1 MRSAA
6 GTLIA
11 MAHPGEHH
19 PAFEEYC
26 ECMFEMREENAD
38 IIQVRLAER
47 LGVSRASV
55 SEMVKRME
63 AEGLVHNDGTNL
75 SLTADGEALAQR
87 VVRRH
92 RLAERFLTDMLG
104 LDWGRAH
111 HEACK
116 WEHIISDDVE
126 TALARV
132 LGNPDTCPHGNPI
145 PGTGHA
151 SVPLTP
157 LGAVEVGAA
166 FTVQRIPEVL
176 EEAEGLLDFL
186 QRSDIVPGRHCTMVE
201 RTPAGRARIRLSD
214 HGDSNAAHVGARD
227 IGNTGGRN
235 TDQGNIVELDE
246 LTSERLLVT
255 R

>member
-1 MRSAA
+1 MGEQYPQPVRRVRSVHDDA

-26 ECMFEMREENAD
+26 ECMFEMREENAE

-63 AEGLVHNDGTNL
+63 SEGLVRNDNATL
-75 SLTADGEALAQR
+75 ALTAAGEKLAQR

-126 TALARV
+126 EALARV

-145 PGTGHA
+145 PGTTPA
-151 SVPLTP
+151 PVTLTP
-157 LGAVEVGAA
+157 LGTIEIGGTFVVE
-166 FTVQRIPEVL
+166 RIPEIL
-176 EEAEGLLDFL
+176 EEADGLLDFL
-186 QRSDIVPGRHCTMVE
+186 QRNDIVPGRHGTVLE
-201 RTPAGRARIRLSD
+201 RTPNGRARIRLANRSSRTNG
-214 HGDSNAAHVGARD
+214 GDGAV
-227 IGNTGGRN
+227 I
-235 TDQGNIVELDE
+235 ELDE
-246 LTSERLLVT
+246 LTSDRLLVT

>member
-1 MRSAA
+1 MGEQYPQVVRRVRSVHDDA

-26 ECMFEMREENAD
+26 ECMFEMREENAE

-55 SEMVKRME
+55 SEMVKRMDS
-63 AEGLVHNDGTNL
+63 EGLVSNDSATL
-75 SLTADGEALAQR
+75 ALTAAGEKLAQR

-126 TALARV
+126 AALARV
-132 LGNPDTCPHGNPI
+132 LGNPATCPHGNPI
-145 PGTGHA
+145 PGSEHSTVA
-151 SVPLTP
+151 LTP
-157 LGAVEVGAA
+157 LGNVEIGGNFV
-166 FTVQRIPEVL
+166 VERIPEIL
-176 EEAEGLLDFL
+176 EEKDGLLDFL
-186 QRSDIVPGRHCTMVE
+186 QRNDVVPGRRGTVLE
-201 RTPAGRARIRLSD
+201 RMPNGRARIRLADRTAS
-214 HGDSNAAHVGARD
+214 SNDGT
-227 IGNTGGRN
+227 IGV
-235 TDQGNIVELDE
+235 VELDE
-246 LTSERLLVT
+246 LTSDRLLVT